1 MPIRALVAAAL
12 ILLASLTP
20 PFAAAAPLW
29 AGLEDGGRGV
39 VVDVVDGDTVTLAS
53 GASVRLVGIQA
64 PKLPLGRPGF
74 AKWPL
79 ADKAKQRVIKLLMN
93 QPVRL
98 FYGGQKF
105 DRYGRKLAQL
115 WRVDDKGKPEL
126 WVQGVL
132 LKQGLARVYTF
143 PDNRALAL
151 EMLARERVAR
161 QKSKGLWGHPF
172 YEVRVPEDT
181 DRLVDTFQV
190 VGGDVASTA
199 IVRGR
204 GYINFGD
211 DWRTDFTVSVA
222 PRILRKFP
230 ELVAAFDRYEGQ
242 KIQVRGW
249 IKRYNG
255 SMIEVTHPEQIEA
268 DDEFSD
274 DDTQE
279 DEVDDDSEDNQFG
292 DGQGEGLLGD

>member
-1 MPIRALVAAAL
+1 MVI
-12 ILLASLTP
+12 
-20 PFAAAAPLW
+20 
-29 AGLEDGGRGV
+29 
-39 VVDVVDGDTVTLAS
+39 DVVDGDTVTLAS
-53 GASVRLVGIQA
+53 GMAVRLVGIQA

-79 ADKAKQRVIKLLMN
+79 ADKAKKRVIKLLMN
-93 QPVRL
+93 RPVRL

-115 WRVDDKGKPEL
+115 WRADKKGEPEL
-126 WVQGVL
+126 WIQGAL

-161 QKSKGLWGHPF
+161 LKSKGMWGDPF
-172 YEVRVPEDT
+172 YEVRIPEDL
-181 DRLVDTFQV
+181 DRMVDTFQV
-190 VGGDVASTA
+190 VGGNVASTA

-211 DWRTDFTVSVA
+211 DWRTDFTASVA
-222 PRILRKFP
+222 PRVLRKFP
-230 ELVAAFDRYEGQ
+230 ELAAAFDGYEGQ

-255 SMIEVTHPEQIEA
+255 PMIEVTHPEQIEV
-268 DDEFSD
+268 

-279 DEVDDDSEDNQFG
+279 DEVNDDSEENQFG
-292 DGQGEGLLGD
+292 DDQSERLLGD